1 MQRWWSAKPKSQSLG
16 HTQPSQ
22 PAVSQ
27 RQAQRQPGPPAQPW
41 WPRHSARGT
50 ECLAEPRMPSSHLGG
65 GKCGDFPQREWFGSH
80 SQSCKSPGSHGAVGG
95 CDHIRIRRGAG
106 QALPF
111 FPKRRGGSRAA
122 LPEGIR
128 TPHSVAVGS
137 CRSQRALPGKAEG
150 RQHWWKAQCQA
161 GFTLSMPAVQHTC
174 LFLPAQGLPLFAEM

>member
-65 GKCGDFPQREWFGSH
+65 GGNVVTSPRGSGLGPIP
-80 SQSCKSPGSHGAVGG
+80 SPASRQAATGQWEAVTTSGSGEELAK
-95 CDHIRIRRGAG
+95 
-106 QALPF
+106 LYPSS
-111 FPKRRGGSRAA
+111 PRGGEAA
-122 LPEGIR
+122 GLLCPRESGHH
-128 TPHSVAVGS
+128 TPWQWALAGAKEPFQEK
-137 CRSQRALPGKAEG
+137 QRADSTGG
-150 RQHWWKAQCQA
+150 R
-161 GFTLSMPAVQHTC
+161 LSARLVSP
-174 LFLPAQGLPLFAEM
+174 